1 MARRAEPPANF
12 IVANPETPDASQPGR
27 SGHAV
32 PVLQIPLPTGRRTE
46 KVG

>member
-1 MARRAEPPANF
+1 MARRAEPPADL
-12 IVANPETPDASQPGR
+12 IVADPEIPDNSQPSR

-32 PVLQIPLPTGRRTE
+32 LVLQIPLPTGRRTE